1 MQWRTMADT
10 FHILKRKLSEGVL
23 AFPATPFTPTDT
35 IDREA
40 LSRHVSDLAAGAPC
54 ALVPAGG
61 AGELFSLST
70 AEHEAVIRAT
80 VEAAQGVPVVAGIG
94 NGLAITLD
102 MAIAAERAGAEAL
115 LLLPPYLT
123 TAEQD
128 GLYAFI
134 REVCRSVSIGVIA
147 YSRNN
152 GILSPST
159 VTRLAESCDNFIGVK
174 DGVGDFE
181 VLNQLALSAGD
192 RLVVI
197 NGVPTA
203 EILAAQCFAIGIR
216 SYSSAVFAFA
226 PAIAQRFFEAIRD
239 GERAVSDHLMRELY
253 LPLIALRNRRRGYAV
268 SLVKGGLKA
277 VGRGIGSVRAP
288 LVDLS
293 DAEVEEIA
301 GLTERAHA
309 YVSGLPNARRAD
321 AIGAQR

>member
-1 MQWRTMADT
+1 MTDN
-10 FHILKRKLSEGVL
+10 FNHLKSRLSEGVL
-23 AFPATPFTPTDT
+23 AFPATPFSLSGE
-35 IDREA
+35 IDRDA
-40 LSRHVSDLAAGAPC
+40 LLRHVGDLAGEAPC

-61 AGELFSLST
+61 AGELFSLSA

-80 VEAAQGVPVVAGIG
+80 VEAAEGIPVVAGIG
-94 NGLAITLD
+94 NGFAITVD
-102 MAIAAERAGAEAL
+102 MAVAAERAGADAL

-123 TAEQD
+123 AAEQD

-134 REVCRSVSIGVIA
+134 RGVCQAVSIGVIA

-152 GILSPST
+152 GILSTPT
-159 VTRLAESCDNFIGVK
+159 VMRLAETCDNFIGVK

-192 RLVVI
+192 RFVVI

-226 PAIAQRFFEAIRD
+226 PAIARRFFEAIRD
-239 GERAVSDHLMRELY
+239 GERTVSDHLMRELY

-288 LVDLS
+288 LVDLAE
-293 DAEVEEIA
+293 AEVEEIA
-301 GLTERAHA
+301 LLTEKASA
-309 YVSGLPNARRAD
+309 YIASLPATPRPNIA
-321 AIGAQR
+321 GAVR

>member
-1 MQWRTMADT
+1 MRD
-10 FHILKRKLSEGVL
+10 FEDIKRQLSEGVL
-23 AFPATPFTPTDT
+23 AFPATPFDT
-35 IDREA
+35 AGELDREA
-40 LSRHVSDLAAGAPC
+40 LSRHVDDMIEGGPC

-61 AGELFSLST
+61 AGELFSLAP
-70 AEHEAVIRAT
+70 AEHEAVIRTT
-80 VEAAQGVPVVAGIG
+80 VEASRGIPVIAGIG
-94 NGLAITLD
+94 NGLAITIE
-102 MAIAAERAGAEAL
+102 MAIAAERAGADAL

-128 GLYAFI
+128 GLFAFT
-134 REVCRSVSIGVIA
+134 RKVCEAVSIGVIA

-152 GILSPST
+152 GILSPQT
-159 VTRLAESCDNFIGVK
+159 TLRLADSCANFIGLK

-181 VLNQLALSAGD
+181 VLNQMALSASD
-192 RLVVI
+192 RLVII

-226 PAIAQRFFEAIRD
+226 PVVARRFFEAIRD

-277 VGRGIGSVRAP
+277 VGRGIGAVRPP
-288 LVDLS
+288 LIDLADSEVD
-293 DAEVEEIA
+293 EIA
-301 GLTERAHA
+301 ALIERASA
-309 YVSGLPNARRAD
+309 FVAGLPVKNA
-321 AIGAQR
+321 GAALLAEGAR

>member
-1 MQWRTMADT
+1 MTDN
-10 FHILKRKLSEGVL
+10 FKLLKAKLSEGVL
-23 AFPATPFTPTDT
+23 AFPATPFSRDDEV
-35 IDREA
+35 DRDA
-40 LSRHVSDLAAGAPC
+40 LSRHVGDLVGSAPC

-61 AGELFSLST
+61 AGELFSLSA
-70 AEHEAVIRAT
+70 AEHETVIRAT
-80 VEAAQGVPVVAGIG
+80 VEAAEKIPVVAGIG
-94 NGLAITLD
+94 NGFAITID
-102 MAIAAERAGAEAL
+102 MAVAAERAGADAL

-123 TAEQD
+123 AAEQD

-134 REVCRSVSIGVIA
+134 RSVCQAVSIGVIA

-152 GILSPST
+152 GVLSTPT
-159 VTRLAESCDNFIGVK
+159 VMRLADTCDNFIGVK

-192 RLVVI
+192 RFVVI

-226 PAIAQRFFEAIRD
+226 PTIANRFFEAIRD

-288 LVDLS
+288 LVDLA
-293 DAEVEEIA
+293 DTEVEEIA
-301 GLTERAHA
+301 FLTQKAHDFVA
-309 YVSGLPNARRAD
+309 SLPAMSGANLAGAAR
-321 AIGAQR
+321 